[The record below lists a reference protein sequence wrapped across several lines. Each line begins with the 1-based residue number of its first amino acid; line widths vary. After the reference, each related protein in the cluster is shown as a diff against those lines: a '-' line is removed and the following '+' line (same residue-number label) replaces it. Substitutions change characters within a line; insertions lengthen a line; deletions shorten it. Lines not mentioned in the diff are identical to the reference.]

1 MMTLLQLVQA
11 VMGELG
17 LTRPNTVAT
26 STDLGVIQFRS
37 LLNSLGRQLARE
49 HEWEALC
56 TEYRF
61 TTQYST
67 TTGTLTSGSP
77 IITGI
82 PTTTGLDATYMV
94 VGTGAQQDTYILTV
108 DSGSQ
113 VTMTQNANVSGL
125 ETLNFCKTKYS
136 FPTDYDRPIDR
147 TQWDKSKHWELQGP
161 KTAQEW
167 QWLKSGYISVAP
179 QIRFRPLGGTFQIWP
194 PVSTNEYLGF
204 EYVSSN
210 WAKDSNGAGKSS
222 FTLDTDTCIFPD
234 DLMILGLKDRYTQSK
249 EFDRTY
255 QSDFV
260 RALSI
265 AKANDAGSKTLN
277 MGQKRANQ
285 LIGFDNI
292 PPTGYGG
299 VSG

>member
-1 MMTLLQLVQA
+1 MTLLQLIQA
-11 VMGELG
+11 AMGEFG
-17 LTRPNTVAT
+17 LTQPKFVAA
-26 STDLGVIQFRS
+26 SSDLGVIQFRS

-61 TTQYST
+61 TTQYLT

-82 PTTTGLDATYMV
+82 PSTTGLDSTYMV

-108 DSGSQ
+108 DSGTQ
-113 VTMTQNANVSGL
+113 VTMSQNANASGL
-125 ETLNFCKTKYS
+125 QTLNFCKTKYA
-136 FPTDYDRPIDR
+136 FPSDYDRPIDR

-161 KTAQEW
+161 KTPQEW

-179 QIRFRPLGGTFQIWP
+179 QIRFRPLGGKFQIWP
-194 PVSTNEYLGF
+194 PVSTSEYLGM

-210 WAKDSNGAGKSS
+210 WVTSAAGVGKSS
-222 FTLDTDTCIFPD
+222 FTADDDTCIFPD
-234 DLMILGLKDRYTQSK
+234 DLMILGLKDRYTQAK
-249 EFDRTY
+249 AFDRIY
-255 QSDFV
+255 QGEFMRSV
-260 RALSI
+260 SI
-265 AKANDAGSKTLN
+265 AKANDAGSSTLN
-277 MGQKRANQ
+277 MGQKRSNQ

-292 PPTGYGG
+292 PPTGFGG